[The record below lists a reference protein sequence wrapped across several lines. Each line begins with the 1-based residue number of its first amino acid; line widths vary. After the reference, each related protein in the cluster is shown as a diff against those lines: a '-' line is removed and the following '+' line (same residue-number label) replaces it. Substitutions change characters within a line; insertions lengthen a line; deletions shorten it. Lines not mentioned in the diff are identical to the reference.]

1 MPYRV
6 LALLPILA
14 LVAACEQAGSSAP
27 IGADLTGPEPLVEGI
42 AQPTDGLANE
52 TEVN

>member
-14 LVAACEQAGSSAP
+14 LVAACEQAGSSGP
-27 IGADLTGPEPLVEGI
+27 IGADTTGPEPLVEGI
-42 AQPTDGLANE
+42 TTPTDGLANE
-52 TEVN
+52 TTVN